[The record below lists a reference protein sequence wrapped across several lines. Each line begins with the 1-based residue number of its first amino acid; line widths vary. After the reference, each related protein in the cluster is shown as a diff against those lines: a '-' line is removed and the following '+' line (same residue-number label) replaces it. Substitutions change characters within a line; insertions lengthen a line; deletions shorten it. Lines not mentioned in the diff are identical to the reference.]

1 VEACDFRDHIV
12 LEPGR
17 SCAAG
22 SVVMSILTILAG
34 WMGAAGVVLAAA
46 SAHGE
51 RAKRL
56 DSAGYLLL
64 LHAAAVM
71 ARSAALACGLV
82 RRPLGILAVSG
93 FVLGS
98 ALFAGD
104 LTLRAFSGRRL
115 LPMAAPSGGALLI
128 AGWLLLAVAALVAM
142 LKS

>member
-1 VEACDFRDHIV
+1 
-12 LEPGR
+12 
-17 SCAAG
+17 
-22 SVVMSILTILAG
+22 MTILAG
-34 WMGAAGVVLAAA
+34 MGAAGVVRAAA
-46 SAHGE
+46 SAHAE

-71 ARSAALACGLV
+71 GGSAEIACGLV

-93 FVLGS
+93 FVPGS

-115 LPMAAPSGGALLI
+115 SPMAAPSGGAILI
-128 AGWLLLAVAALVAM
+128 ADWLLLAVAALVAM

>member
-1 VEACDFRDHIV
+1 
-12 LEPGR
+12 
-17 SCAAG
+17 
-22 SVVMSILTILAG
+22 MSILTILAG
-34 WMGAAGVVLAAA
+34 LMGAAGVVLAAA
-46 SAHGE
+46 STHAE
-51 RAKRL
+51 RATRL
-56 DSAGYLLL
+56 DSPGYLLL

-71 ARSAALACGLV
+71 AGSAALACGLV
-82 RRPLGILAVSG
+82 WRPLGILAVSG